1 MAAFS
6 KLRQDLATADR
17 HIAEAQARDAPSLR
31 RRRVPGRCGMTYRQL
46 LWACLVAG
54 FIAGYTTH
62 RSSWQEPAT
71 LAEIYARQILA
82 AMEPE

>member
-1 MAAFS
+1 MHECRASPKDLGAAAKPMATTS
-6 KLRQDLATADR
+6 G
-17 HIAEAQARDAPSLR
+17 EMRDD
-31 RRRVPGRCGMTYRQL
+31 VPPVVVAVPRGR
-46 LWACLVAG
+46 

-62 RSSWQEPAT
+62 RNSWQESAT

>member
-1 MAAFS
+1 MIEECMSAEPSPKDLGAAA
-6 KLRQDLATADR
+6 KPTATTSA
-17 HIAEAQARDAPSLR
+17 
-31 RRRVPGRCGMTYRQL
+31 PGRWGMTYRQL
-46 LWACLVAG
+46 LWLCLVSG
-54 FIAGYTTH
+54 FIAGYTVH